1 MRTAILTLLFATS
14 ALAADTAQP
23 SRPSPPLTIERLG
36 APSVELSQYRGK
48 VVALAFIFTTCS
60 HCQDLTRTL
69 GPLSREY
76 ALRGVQVLE
85 CAFNDDAKQSIAEF
99 LQNLQPP
106 FPVGWISRAAAMAYL
121 QRSILDTRPLY
132 VPHMVFLDRR
142 GIIRADY
149 PGESDFMKDPATN
162 IRAELEKLL
171 KAPAAAPAK

>member
-1 MRTAILTLLFATS
+1 MRTAISISLCAIS
-14 ALAADTAQP
+14 ALIAIAAETP
-23 SRPSPPLTIERLG
+23 RPSPPLTIQRLG
-36 APSVELSQYRGK
+36 APSIELSQYRGK

-76 ALRGVQVLE
+76 SLRGVQVLE
-85 CAFNDDAKQSIAEF
+85 CAFNDDAQPTIAEF

-106 FPVGWISRAAAMAYL
+106 FPVGWTPRAAAMAYL
-121 QRSILDTRPLY
+121 QRTVLDTRPLY

-142 GIIRADY
+142 GIIQADY

-171 KAPAAAPAK
+171 KAPAK

>member
-1 MRTAILTLLFATS
+1 MRIAILTLLFATA
-14 ALAADTAQP
+14 ALAADTAAP
-23 SRPSPPLTIERLG
+23 PRPSPPLTIERLG

-60 HCQDLTRTL
+60 HCQDLTKLL

-85 CAFNDDAKQSIAEF
+85 CAFNDDAKQTMAEF
-99 LQNLQPP
+99 VQQFQPP
-106 FPVGWISRAAAMAYL
+106 FPVGWTNRAAAMAYL
-121 QRSILDTRPLY
+121 QRTILDTRPLY

-142 GIIRADY
+142 GIIQADY

-171 KAPAAAPAK
+171 KAR

>member
-1 MRTAILTLLFATS
+1 MRTAILTLLCATS
-14 ALAADTAQP
+14 ALAADTATP
-23 SRPSPPLTIERLG
+23 PRPSPPLTIERLG
-36 APSVELSQYRGK
+36 APAVELSQYRGK

-60 HCQDLTRTL
+60 HCQDLTKLL

-85 CAFNDDAKQSIAEF
+85 CAFNDDAKQTMGEF
-99 LQNLQPP
+99 VQQFQPP
-106 FPVGWISRAAAMAYL
+106 FPVGWTSRAAAMAYL
-121 QRSILDTRPLY
+121 QRTILDTRPLY

-142 GIIRADY
+142 GIIQADY

-171 KAPAAAPAK
+171 KAPAK

>member
-1 MRTAILTLLFATS
+1 MRTAISIFLCAAS
-14 ALAADTAQP
+14 ALIATAADP
-23 SRPSPPLTIERLG
+23 PRPSPPLTIERLG
-36 APSVELSQYRGK
+36 APSLELSQYRGK

-76 ALRGVQVLE
+76 VLRGVQVLE
-85 CAFNDDAKQSIAEF
+85 CAFNDDAKPTMAQF
-99 LQNLQPP
+99 LQNLQPA
-106 FPVGWISRAAAMAYL
+106 FPVGWTSRAAAMTYL
-121 QRSILDTRPLY
+121 QRSMLDTKPLY

-142 GIIRADY
+142 GIIRAEY

-171 KAPAAAPAK
+171 KAR

>member
-1 MRTAILTLLFATS
+1 MRIAISSFLCASLALIAT
-14 ALAADTAQP
+14 AADP
-23 SRPSPPLTIERLG
+23 PRPSPPLTIERLG
-36 APSVELSQYRGK
+36 APSLELSQYRGK

-85 CAFNDDAKQSIAEF
+85 CAFNDDAKPTMAQF
-99 LQNLQPP
+99 LQNLQPA
-106 FPVGWISRAAAMAYL
+106 FPVGWTSRAAAMTYL
-121 QRSILDTRPLY
+121 QRSMLDTKPLY

-142 GIIRADY
+142 GIIRAEY

-171 KAPAAAPAK
+171 KAPAK

>member
-1 MRTAILTLLFATS
+1 MTALIAI
-14 ALAADTAQP
+14 AAETP
-23 SRPSPPLTIERLG
+23 RPSPPLTIERLG

-60 HCQDLTRTL
+60 HCQDLTKTL

-85 CAFNDDAKQSIAEF
+85 CAFNDDAKQTMPQF
-99 LQNLQPP
+99 LQQLQPP
-106 FPVGWISRAAAMAYL
+106 FPVGFTNRAAAMAYL
-121 QRSILDTRPLY
+121 QRSVLDTRPLY

-142 GIIRADY
+142 GIIQADY

-171 KAPAAAPAK
+171 KPAAK

>member
-1 MRTAILTLLFATS
+1 MTALIAI
-14 ALAADTAQP
+14 AAETP
-23 SRPSPPLTIERLG
+23 RPSPPLTIERLG

-60 HCQDLTRTL
+60 HCQDLTKTL

-85 CAFNDDAKQSIAEF
+85 CAFNDDAKQNMAAF
-99 LQNLQPP
+99 LQQFQAP
-106 FPVGWISRAAAMAYL
+106 FPVGWTSRAAAMAYL
-121 QRSILDTRPLY
+121 QRSILETKPLY

-142 GIIRADY
+142 GIIQADY

-171 KAPAAAPAK
+171 KPAAK